1 MHHTRRTFLRLGLP
15 ALATAALSQRA
26 TAQATPTLSFGIIT
40 DPQYADLPPRGARN
54 YRGSLEK
61 LTTATAEL
69 NRRGVAFTLVL
80 GDLIDRDF
88 SSFQPVLQRLKLL
101 TNPFH
106 IVPGNHDFSVS
117 DDEKSR
123 ILSNLGLSS
132 AHRSIT
138 TPSWRLILIDGTE
151 ISTYRHPAEHSIT
164 AEANSRLQALKSAG
178 APNAQTW
185 NGAIGDAQLAW
196 LDKELT
202 SARAAGQR
210 AIVAGHFPILPATDP
225 HCLWN
230 AESVADTLRRH
241 SHAAAYLCGHNHKG
255 NYFKDRS
262 FHHVNLKGMVE
273 NGDACAFSILHCYP
287 DFITIEGFGPEPTRE
302 NLR

>member
-15 ALATAALSQRA
+15 ALATAALPPRA
-26 TAQATPTLSFGIIT
+26 TAQDAPMLSFGVIT
-40 DPQYADLPPRGARN
+40 DPQYADLPPRGERN
-54 YRGSLEK
+54 YRDSLDK
-61 LTTATAEL
+61 LTTASTEL

-88 SSFQPVLQRLKLL
+88 ASFQPVLQRLALL
-101 TNPFH
+101 TTPCH
-106 IVPGNHDFSVS
+106 IIPGNHDFSVS

-123 ILSNLGLSS
+123 VLPTLNLTSV
-132 AHRSIT
+132 HRSIT
-138 TPSWRLILIDGTE
+138 APGWRIILIDGTE
-151 ISTYRHPAEHSIT
+151 ISSYRHPASHPIT
-164 AEANSRLQALKSAG
+164 EKATSRLQALKDTG
-178 APNAQTW
+178 APNAWSW
-185 NGAIGDAQLAW
+185 NGAISDAQLAW
-196 LDKELT
+196 LDEELA
-202 SARAAGQR
+202 SAREAGQR
-210 AIVAGHFPILPATDP
+210 AIVAGHFPILPATGS

-255 NYFKDRS
+255 SYVKDRT

-273 NGDACAFSILHCYP
+273 NGDACAFSIVRCHQ
-287 DFITIEGFGPEPTRE
+287 DSITIEGFGPEPTRE